1 VIVITPEA
9 ELTVV
14 PPEPVIL
21 IELLTDV
28 FLMRFKHTLPLVAV
42 AFDVDVEPPRTNAY
56 GVSVIV

>member
-1 VIVITPEA
+1 MVIVPES
-9 ELTVV
+9 EVTVV

-28 FLMRFKHTLPLVAV
+28 FLMRFKHTLPLVVV
-42 AFDVDVEPPRTNAY
+42 AFYVDVEPPRTNPY

>member
-1 VIVITPEA
+1 MVIVPES
-9 ELTVV
+9 EVTVV

-28 FLMRFKHTLPLVAV
+28 FLMRFKHTLPLVVA
-42 AFDVDVEPPRTNAY
+42 AFDVDVESPRTNPY